1 MTEPGSSSSASAVSH
16 NHAVRMTTAHPAGQ
30 HTAGMFEEV
39 VVGVGDDDTG
49 RDAVA
54 LGKELVSAH
63 GRLTLVHVHVVASK
77 PAPDSGAVG
86 DAAKRRYACELLTAL
101 SDEFSVDAR
110 VSCIEARSVRRG
122 LHEYASSRRA
132 DLLVVGTSPPDESS
146 PVPLRDH
153 TREVLEDPPCAVAV
167 APLDYVAHVATVSRI
182 GVAYDGSDESERALA
197 LGKRLAAER
206 HAELSAFEAIKP
218 PLYIHD
224 PWNVEAE
231 TEEQVERARRRIEAA
246 SGAEAEAGAGDA
258 ADELARYSDSVDLL
272 VVGAHKYRPIDHVLD
287 GSISQRLT
295 GRASAPL
302 LVLPSSR

>member
-1 MTEPGSSSSASAVSH
+1 MTEPGSNSSASAVSH
-16 NHAVRMTTAHPAGQ
+16 NHAVQMTTAHPAGQ
-30 HTAGMFEEV
+30 QTTGMFEEV
-39 VVGVGDDDTG
+39 VVGVGDDGTG

-86 DAAKRRYACELLTAL
+86 DAAKRRSACELLTAL
-101 SDEFSVDAR
+101 ADEFSVDAR

-122 LHEYASSRRA
+122 LHEFASNRRA
-132 DLLVVGTSPPDESS
+132 DLLVVGTTPPDESS
-146 PVPLRDH
+146 PVPIRDH

-167 APLDYVAHVATVSRI
+167 APPAHVAHVARVGRI

-224 PWNVEAE
+224 PWNVEGEIEA
-231 TEEQVERARRRIEAA
+231 QVEEARRRVEAA
-246 SGAEAEAGAGDA
+246 SHVEARAGAGDA

-272 VVGAHKYRPIDHVLD
+272 VVGAHKYRPIDHLSN

-295 GRASAPL
+295 GRASAAL
-302 LVLPSSR
+302 LVVPSLR